1 MTTVCLRVLQNV
13 EIHPGEDT
21 NQKHRSLDAL
31 EGHCGLAAKVQKA
44 YVVSWSFQRPL
55 CVPGSLTALES
66 TERRVL
72 FRNEDEAGLYL
83 LGLMKSSTIGK
94 LTLGRFMPD
103 AEFVQKLAAIAP
115 SVRVQS
121 LIAQIGT
128 CLPQGVL
135 LHFSGMDLRMLK
147 AHQQSGRMPDETL
160 EAISDKATSALSCE
174 PCDSKPL
181 TASTADVSDVGI
193 QEFLFQPSEELVIL
207 HLSQPRVSST
217 FSADLFKMTLSSC
230 TRNEL
235 SLEIER
241 NMHAVDQD
249 LTAIVKHSR
258 SSPSPEAC
266 WFEAL

>member
-1 MTTVCLRVLQNV
+1 MSDPRRFIKLCKFRPFRFVKHAEEEQHDVFAHLDRFSLDSVQFSCRQFRFVAETLMTTVCLRVLQNV

-103 AEFVQKLAAIAP
+103 AEFVQ
-115 SVRVQS
+115 VRRFQ
-121 LIAQIGT
+121 
-128 CLPQGVL
+128 
-135 LHFSGMDLRMLK
+135 K
-147 AHQQSGRMPDETL
+147 W
-160 EAISDKATSALSCE
+160 
-174 PCDSKPL
+174 L
-181 TASTADVSDVGI
+181 TIKS
-193 QEFLFQPSEELVIL
+193 
-207 HLSQPRVSST
+207 
-217 FSADLFKMTLSSC
+217 
-230 TRNEL
+230 
-235 SLEIER
+235 
-241 NMHAVDQD
+241 
-249 LTAIVKHSR
+249 
-258 SSPSPEAC
+258 
-266 WFEAL
+266 